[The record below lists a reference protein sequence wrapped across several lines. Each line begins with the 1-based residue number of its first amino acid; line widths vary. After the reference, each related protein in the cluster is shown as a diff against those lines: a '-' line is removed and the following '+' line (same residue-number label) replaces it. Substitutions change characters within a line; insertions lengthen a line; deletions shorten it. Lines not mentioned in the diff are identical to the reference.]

1 LERPFD
7 IAGQEEGYE
16 ATAPPPAAA
25 TELKK
30 ASPIV
35 TCSSKPLE
43 SVPHC
48 RLVNRKEEMVPVETI
63 KGRPSIYLPHRW

>member
-7 IAGQEEGYE
+7 IAGQEEGYK

-43 SVPHC
+43 SASQV
-48 RLVNRKEEMVPVETI
+48 VNRPRQAEAGVVAEELIT
-63 KGRPSIYLPHRW
+63 Y